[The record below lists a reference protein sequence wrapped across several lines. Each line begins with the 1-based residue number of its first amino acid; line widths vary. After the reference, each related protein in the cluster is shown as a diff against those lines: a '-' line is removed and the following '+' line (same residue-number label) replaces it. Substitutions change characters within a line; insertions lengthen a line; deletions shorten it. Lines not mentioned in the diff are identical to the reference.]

1 VVRRRAGPGMLLRAC
16 PAEWRLITSGFR
28 R

>member
-1 VVRRRAGPGMLLRAC
+1 VAGPGMLREVIRL
-16 PAEWRLITSGFR
+16 AEWRLITSGFR

>member
-1 VVRRRAGPGMLLRAC
+1 VVRLSAGPGMLRRAC